1 MIHFLRLIRV
11 KNLVIIALTMYAVRF
26 FYFTI
31 GGKIDVNPFFEQIHF
46 FLLTFSTVCI
56 AAAGNIINDYFDVK
70 ADKINRPEKLIV
82 TKHISKRK
90 AIIWHWTLNGFGF
103 MTACYLSV
111 FYQTFWYAFIH
122 LISINV
128 LWLYSVYFKRKF
140 VLGNLLIASLTALVV
155 LLSGFHFYHVC
166 SYELH
171 PILEAKITIP
181 ESLNYTIIYWKNLFL
196 DAGNFIF
203 LLCFFAFVLNLG
215 REIVKDIEDV
225 EGDKQLHAQTI
236 PIVLGNKAA
245 KWIAICILSSVPLFY
260 TLFFVY
266 HITAHQL
273 LHVLATLPVFIAS
286 LLVVLAL
293 ILLVFLPIT
302 PKNLKFVDK
311 LIKLAMLVGIMT
323 PFYWWVL

>member
-1 MIHFLRLIRV
+1 MIHFLQLIRV
-11 KNLVIIALTMYAVRF
+11 KNLIIIALTMYAVRF

-31 GGKIDVNPFFEQIHF
+31 GGKIDVQVFFEQIHF

-82 TKHISKRK
+82 TKHIPKRK
-90 AIIWHWTLNGFGF
+90 AIIWHWTLNGVGF
-103 MTACYLSV
+103 IIACYLSV

-140 VLGNLLIASLTALVV
+140 IVGNLLIASLTALVV

-166 SYELH
+166 SYEMY
-171 PILEAKITIP
+171 PVLESKITIS
-181 ESLNYTIIYWKNLFL
+181 ESLNQAVLFWKNLFL
-196 DAGNFIF
+196 NAGNFIL

-215 REIVKDIEDV
+215 REIVKDMEDV
-225 EGDKQLHAQTI
+225 EGDKLLHAQTI
-236 PIVLGNKAA
+236 PIVLGNRAA
-245 KWIAICILSSVPLFY
+245 KWIAICILSTVPLFY
-260 TLFFVY
+260 MLFLALHIVNHQFV
-266 HITAHQL
+266 HI
-273 LHVLATLPVFIAS
+273 LATLPVFGAS
-286 LLVVLAL
+286 VLVVVAL
-293 ILLVFLPIT
+293 LFLLFAQTT
-302 PKNLKFVDK
+302 PKNLKMVDK

-323 PFYWWVL
+323 PIYWWVL